1 MRRSTPAIAAYAT
14 AKAAFDLGVRVV
26 EGVRVTG
33 FRLEDGRVTGVET
46 DHGPV
51 ECDVAVI
58 AAGLWSRDL
67 GLLAGTRLPLHAAEH
82 YWAQTEPVEGAS
94 RDLPIIRDLDG
105 YFYIRHY
112 RGGLLVGAFEPDGR
126 PRTTA
131 SIPDDFSFGEFEPDL
146 PHFELPLSKARRRV
160 PALAKARFAHFLD
173 APESFT
179 PDANFLLGET
189 AEVAG
194 LFVAAGMN
202 SQGIIFGP
210 GVGRALAE
218 WIDEGAPTIDA
229 SDLDV
234 RRFSP
239 AQANAGYLFERTR
252 ESLGRLYAMHWPFL
266 QPGTARGLRRVPLYD
281 RLSAAG
287 ACFGETAGWER
298 ANWYGPAGSRPEY
311 EYSYGRQN
319 WFGAAAEE
327 HRAAREGVALF
338 DLSSFAKL
346 RVEGPAALGAVQ
358 RVFTADLD
366 REPGAVVYTSMLNG
380 RGGTELDATVTRL
393 ADDLFLVV
401 APTAAQAKT
410 FHWLRRYG
418 DPAAVVTDVT
428 SGLGTLAVTGPRSRE
443 LLALLTGADL
453 SDAAFPF
460 ATAQEIDVGWA
471 TALALRI
478 SFAGELGWELYA
490 PVESLATLY
499 DQLLEAGAGLGLRH
513 AGYHALDSLRAEKGY
528 RHWGAD
534 MGPTDTPFEAG
545 LGSTVAMDKPG
556 GFIGR
561 EALVVLATDPPRRRL
576 AHVLLA
582 EPEPQLYHGESV
594 VHDGRIVG
602 RVTSGAFG
610 HTLGAAVGLAAIE
623 ADAGRGGP
631 HRRRRRRRDRDRR
644 RAGAGAPQRPA
655 VLRPRRRATA
665 WATDSEADSLA
676 AYDAV
681 VEGAGGQSW
690 KLRAALVCAAAAL
703 LAAVQRGNDD
713 AGLDGDGSD
722 ARCRRVALAL
732 PERRR
737 QRHADDHRAARRDPA
752 QRVHSAGELPRRR
765 HGRRHGDDR
774 SPGDHALRRG
784 APSPGHRPSDRR
796 RRRAHLEGPP
806 AAAPRPLR
814 ARRPRRGRRRPRRG
828 ERDAGR
834 APRAR
839 ATSATG
845 AHGPRPARR
854 LRLGGPARR
863 GRRRG
868 GRRQPRPSVRLP
880 RAAAV
885 HHRKRRQGDA
895 PRGLSPPPPLR
906 RTRDARDAH
915 AHDHRL
921 RQRGRG
927 RRLPE
932 RRQAGPHAPRA
943 HGAHA
948 HVPRRQRPGS

>member
-1 MRRSTPAIAAYAT
+1 MASEERLRDASPTATDFDPRAAEGPPARARAVVIGGGIIGASVAYHLARLGWTDTVVLERSRVSSGTSWHAAGLMTRTRGTHAQTELASYSRDFYKGLAALSGVDIGYHPNGSLSVARTPERMVELGYALTMAHHHGLPARRLSPAEIAAVSPLLAVDDLVGGVLFEQDATVNPGIAAYAT

-33 FRLEDGRVTGVET
+33 FRLEGGRVTGVAT

-51 ECDVAVI
+51 ECEVAVI

-105 YFYIRHY
+105 YFYVRHY

-160 PALAKARFAHFLD
+160 PALADARFVHLLD

-210 GVGRALAE
+210 GAGRALAE
-218 WIDEGAPTIDA
+218 WIDEDAPTIDA

-234 RRFSP
+234 RRFAP

-266 QPGTARGLRRVPLYD
+266 QPDTARGLRRVPLYD
-281 RLSAAG
+281 RLAAAG

-319 WFGAAAEE
+319 WFGAASEE

-346 RVEGPAALGAVQ
+346 RVEGPAALAAVQ

-366 REPGAVVYTSMLNG
+366 REPGTVVYTSMLNG

-393 ADDLFLVV
+393 AADVFLVV

-443 LLALLTGADL
+443 LLALLTSADL

-460 ATAQEIDVGWA
+460 ATAREIDVGWA

-490 PVESLATLY
+490 PVESLTTLY
-499 DQLLEAGAGLGLRH
+499 DQLIEAGAALDLRH
-513 AGYHALDSLRAEKGY
+513 AGYHALDSLRSEKGY

-545 LGSTVAMDKPG
+545 LGSTVAMAKPG

-561 EALVVLATDPPRRRL
+561 EALVARAAEPPRRRL

-582 EPEPQLYHGESV
+582 EPEPLLYHGESV
-594 VHDGRIVG
+594 VHDGRVVG

-623 ADAGRGGP
+623 GEPAVANEIVVSGEVEIEIAGVRVPARLDARP
-631 HRRRRRRRDRDRR
+631 FYDP
-644 RAGAGAPQRPA
+644 AGA
-655 VLRPRRRATA
+655 
-665 WATDSEADSLA
+665 
-676 AYDAV
+676 
-681 VEGAGGQSW
+681 
-690 KLRAALVCAAAAL
+690 
-703 LAAVQRGNDD
+703 
-713 AGLDGDGSD
+713 
-722 ARCRRVALAL
+722 
-732 PERRR
+732 
-737 QRHADDHRAARRDPA
+737 
-752 QRVHSAGELPRRR
+752 
-765 HGRRHGDDR
+765 
-774 SPGDHALRRG
+774 
-784 APSPGHRPSDRR
+784 
-796 RRRAHLEGPP
+796 
-806 AAAPRPLR
+806 
-814 ARRPRRGRRRPRRG
+814 
-828 ERDAGR
+828 
-834 APRAR
+834 
-839 ATSATG
+839 
-845 AHGPRPARR
+845 R
-854 LRLGGPARR
+854 LR
-863 GRRRG
+863 
-868 GRRQPRPSVRLP
+868 
-880 RAAAV
+880 
-885 HHRKRRQGDA
+885 GD
-895 PRGLSPPPPLR
+895 
-906 RTRDARDAH
+906 
-915 AHDHRL
+915 
-921 RQRGRG
+921 
-927 RRLPE
+927 
-932 RRQAGPHAPRA
+932 
-943 HGAHA
+943 
-948 HVPRRQRPGS
+948 